1 MPRCW
6 LGSISGVLSSSIRT
20 ISSRREST
28 ASWPG
33 RVADASAS
41 IIARTLVNRPS
52 SPEPRDRLCTIGGRN
67 ATRSSLLTESNSN
80 CPPTMR
86 TWFGSSSLRPGSGD
100 GVSVG
105 RSSKATIAA
114 SPAPPR
120 RIQAGGSVN
129 SRQSPGSRLC
139 SAVPGSWKRQCP
151 LTTRPKTTPLSAG
164 TLQAQSPCPTMC
176 FHSNARGRSN
186 STSWVSGSTGTI
198 PIRTICNLFGTS
210 NYRSSRRLRIRW
222 VLVDSNGGTDMTK
235 TVLITGCSSGF
246 GKAAATKFHD
256 RGWNVIAT
264 MRDPDDWDGGSSDR
278 LLSHALDVTDP
289 ASIRSA
295 FDAGVA
301 RFGSVDVVVNAP
313 GIGLFSV
320 FETTT
325 DETVRSVFETNLFGP
340 IEIMRVAVPH
350 LREHGGGR
358 IVNLTSA
365 SSIVP
370 EPLMGIYNA
379 SKAALDNLTE
389 TLRLELSPQNIV
401 LKLIEPGFVPTTR
414 LVEKAQTNAPVLT
427 IVPPEY
433 EAYVNQRMA
442 IFNSEF
448 PVKLATPEDVADAIL
463 ASVNDETGQL
473 RWVVGAD
480 QAERM
485 HMRHETSEAEYNDWT
500 WSQLGPSR

>member
-1 MPRCW
+1 
-6 LGSISGVLSSSIRT
+6 
-20 ISSRREST
+20 
-28 ASWPG
+28 
-33 RVADASAS
+33 
-41 IIARTLVNRPS
+41 
-52 SPEPRDRLCTIGGRN
+52 
-67 ATRSSLLTESNSN
+67 
-80 CPPTMR
+80 
-86 TWFGSSSLRPGSGD
+86 
-100 GVSVG
+100 
-105 RSSKATIAA
+105 
-114 SPAPPR
+114 
-120 RIQAGGSVN
+120 
-129 SRQSPGSRLC
+129 
-139 SAVPGSWKRQCP
+139 
-151 LTTRPKTTPLSAG
+151 
-164 TLQAQSPCPTMC
+164 
-176 FHSNARGRSN
+176 
-186 STSWVSGSTGTI
+186 
-198 PIRTICNLFGTS
+198 
-210 NYRSSRRLRIRW
+210 
-222 VLVDSNGGTDMTK
+222 MTK

-256 RGWNVIAT
+256 RGWNVVAT
-264 MRDPDDWDGGSSDR
+264 MRDPGDWDGGSSDR
-278 LLSHALDVTDP
+278 LLTHVLDVTDP

-301 RFGSVDVVVNAP
+301 RFGRVDVVVNVA

-414 LVEKAQTNAPVLT
+414 LVEKAQANAPVLT

-442 IFNSEF
+442 IFGSEY
-448 PVKLATPEDVADAIL
+448 PVELATAEDVADAIL

-500 WSQLGPSR
+500 WRQFGPSTRKSELISS

>member
-1 MPRCW
+1 M
-6 LGSISGVLSSSIRT
+6 
-20 ISSRREST
+20 
-28 ASWPG
+28 
-33 RVADASAS
+33 
-41 IIARTLVNRPS
+41 
-52 SPEPRDRLCTIGGRN
+52 
-67 ATRSSLLTESNSN
+67 TR
-80 CPPTMR
+80 
-86 TWFGSSSLRPGSGD
+86 
-100 GVSVG
+100 
-105 RSSKATIAA
+105 
-114 SPAPPR
+114 
-120 RIQAGGSVN
+120 
-129 SRQSPGSRLC
+129 
-139 SAVPGSWKRQCP
+139 
-151 LTTRPKTTPLSAG
+151 
-164 TLQAQSPCPTMC
+164 
-176 FHSNARGRSN
+176 
-186 STSWVSGSTGTI
+186 
-198 PIRTICNLFGTS
+198 
-210 NYRSSRRLRIRW
+210 
-222 VLVDSNGGTDMTK
+222 

-246 GKAAATKFHD
+246 GKAAVTKFHD
-256 RGWNVIAT
+256 HGWNVVAT
-264 MRDPDDWDGGSSDR
+264 MRDTHDWDGGSSDH
-278 LLSHALDVTDP
+278 LLTHALDVTDP

-295 FDAGVA
+295 FDAGVD
-301 RFGSVDVVVNAP
+301 RFGSLDAVVNVA

-340 IEIMRVAVPH
+340 IEIMRVAIPH

-365 SSIVP
+365 SSVVP

-414 LVEKAQTNAPVLT
+414 LVEKAQANAPVLT

-442 IFNSEF
+442 IFSSEF
-448 PVKLATPEDVADAIL
+448 PVELATPEDVADAIL

-485 HMRHETSEAEYNDWT
+485 HMRHETSEAEYNAWT
-500 WSQLGPSR
+500 WRQFGLDSGSIAWDAQRRSGEVLAPAALD

>member
-1 MPRCW
+1 
-6 LGSISGVLSSSIRT
+6 
-20 ISSRREST
+20 
-28 ASWPG
+28 
-33 RVADASAS
+33 
-41 IIARTLVNRPS
+41 
-52 SPEPRDRLCTIGGRN
+52 
-67 ATRSSLLTESNSN
+67 
-80 CPPTMR
+80 
-86 TWFGSSSLRPGSGD
+86 
-100 GVSVG
+100 
-105 RSSKATIAA
+105 
-114 SPAPPR
+114 
-120 RIQAGGSVN
+120 
-129 SRQSPGSRLC
+129 
-139 SAVPGSWKRQCP
+139 
-151 LTTRPKTTPLSAG
+151 
-164 TLQAQSPCPTMC
+164 
-176 FHSNARGRSN
+176 
-186 STSWVSGSTGTI
+186 
-198 PIRTICNLFGTS
+198 
-210 NYRSSRRLRIRW
+210 
-222 VLVDSNGGTDMTK
+222 
-235 TVLITGCSSGF
+235 
-246 GKAAATKFHD
+246 
-256 RGWNVIAT
+256 
-264 MRDPDDWDGGSSDR
+264 MRDPGDWDGGPSDR
-278 LLSHALDVTDP
+278 LLTHALDVTDP

-301 RFGSVDVVVNAP
+301 RFGNVDVVVNVA

-325 DETVRSVFETNLFGP
+325 DETARSVFETNLFGP
-340 IEIMRVAVPH
+340 IEIMRVAIPH

-414 LVEKAQTNAPVLT
+414 LAEKAQANAPVLT

-442 IFNSEF
+442 VLSSEF
-448 PVKLATPEDVADAIL
+448 PVELATPEDVADAIL

-485 HMRHETSEAEYNDWT
+485 HMRHETSEAEYNAWT
-500 WSQLGPSR
+500 WSQFGPSHRTHATGQKAG

>member
-1 MPRCW
+1 
-6 LGSISGVLSSSIRT
+6 
-20 ISSRREST
+20 
-28 ASWPG
+28 
-33 RVADASAS
+33 
-41 IIARTLVNRPS
+41 
-52 SPEPRDRLCTIGGRN
+52 
-67 ATRSSLLTESNSN
+67 LLT
-80 CPPTMR
+80 
-86 TWFGSSSLRPGSGD
+86 
-100 GVSVG
+100 
-105 RSSKATIAA
+105 
-114 SPAPPR
+114 
-120 RIQAGGSVN
+120 
-129 SRQSPGSRLC
+129 
-139 SAVPGSWKRQCP
+139 
-151 LTTRPKTTPLSAG
+151 
-164 TLQAQSPCPTMC
+164 
-176 FHSNARGRSN
+176 
-186 STSWVSGSTGTI
+186 
-198 PIRTICNLFGTS
+198 
-210 NYRSSRRLRIRW
+210 
-222 VLVDSNGGTDMTK
+222 
-235 TVLITGCSSGF
+235 
-246 GKAAATKFHD
+246 
-256 RGWNVIAT
+256 
-264 MRDPDDWDGGSSDR
+264 
-278 LLSHALDVTDP
+278 HALDVTDP

-301 RFGSVDVVVNAP
+301 RFGSVDAVVNVA

-325 DETVRSVFETNLFGP
+325 DDTARSVFETNLFGP
-340 IEIMRVAVPH
+340 IEIMRVAIPH

-448 PVKLATPEDVADAIL
+448 PVELATPEDVADAIL